1 MKKRTKIIFLV
12 IAIFV
17 IIFIVAVAFKVK
29 SDLKQEEE
37 LVEELD
43 SLYALLDHYPLDY
56 ESLDRKIST
65 TVTTDDYA
73 KVEKAV
79 KEYSKDFVSYMK
91 QFDTLVNDETI
102 KNAVGIDNIK
112 KDGPDFTNT
121 KQKLSESKTSLDA
134 IITDFSN
141 YLTEETAMSYIKD
154 SGLNEYYT
162 DFYKQYILG
171 DSLYEMES
179 SKDEILDSLNTIK
192 LLIEAEEETIDF
204 LAENKESW
212 KVEND
217 QLLFYSE
224 SLLNQYNSIISKYQN
239 LVSKAKE

>member
-1 MKKRTKIIFLV
+1 
-12 IAIFV
+12 
-17 IIFIVAVAFKVK
+17 
-29 SDLKQEEE
+29 
-37 LVEELD
+37 
-43 SLYALLDHYPLDY
+43 
-56 ESLDRKIST
+56 
-65 TVTTDDYA
+65 
-73 KVEKAV
+73 
-79 KEYSKDFVSYMK
+79 
-91 QFDTLVNDETI
+91 
-102 KNAVGIDNIK
+102 
-112 KDGPDFTNT
+112 
-121 KQKLSESKTSLDA
+121 
-134 IITDFSN
+134 
-141 YLTEETAMSYIKD
+141 MSYIKD